1 MPRRHPITK
10 SLAHRVRTWPLG
22 PECVAGAAAAAGNPE
37 ALLDL
42 RALAPRG
49 GERRRTQGGATAS
62 HRRMRSCGLSH
73 A

>member
-1 MPRRHPITK
+1 MPRRYPITK
-10 SLAHRVRTWPLG
+10 SLAHRVRTCLLR
-22 PECVAGAAAAAGNPE
+22 PESVAGAAAAAGSLE

-42 RALAPRG
+42 RALAPRD
-49 GERRRTQGGATAS
+49 GERRRTQRGATAS